1 MINNLN
7 EERGKNYMLHYDEQG
22 VAAKSGQLL
31 TNPCQKQKNLETKK
45 TNYYDRYLNGFEF
58 SQTINHKQIIHYQE
72 YLVWAQAHHV
82 ARWMRTV
89 GCGKWSNQCTPSFW
103 NREFSLVYKGGLYLY
118 RIKEIRIPFD
128 KKTKP
133 VLKSKSIKSKESTP
147 KNQAPDF
154 SDSTGERVLSILT

>member
-22 VAAKSGQLL
+22 VAAKSVQLL

-72 YLVWAQAHHV
+72 YLV
-82 ARWMRTV
+82 
-89 GCGKWSNQCTPSFW
+89 
-103 NREFSLVYKGGLYLY
+103 
-118 RIKEIRIPFD
+118 
-128 KKTKP
+128 
-133 VLKSKSIKSKESTP
+133 
-147 KNQAPDF
+147 
-154 SDSTGERVLSILT
+154 